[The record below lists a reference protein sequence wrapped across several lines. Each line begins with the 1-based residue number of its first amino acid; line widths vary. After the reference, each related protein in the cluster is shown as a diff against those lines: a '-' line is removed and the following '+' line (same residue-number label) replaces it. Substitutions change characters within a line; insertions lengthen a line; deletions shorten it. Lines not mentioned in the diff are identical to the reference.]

1 MKNNFFVRRPIF
13 AMVIAIV
20 TLILGAISIADLPV
34 EQYPDITPPMVQ
46 VQATYQGADAL
57 SVEESVAT
65 PIEEAVNGVSDMIY
79 MMSTNSSNGQMS
91 LDVSFAVGSNP
102 DLNTI
107 FTQNRVSTATPE
119 LPPIVATQGVTTT
132 KTQTSFILVMSLF
145 SDGRFDET
153 FIANYAMINLQDRL
167 KRINGVGQ
175 VQILG
180 AGEYAMR
187 IWIRPDRLDYL
198 NITVEQIVAAIN
210 SQSQIVPGGQLGGE
224 PAPDG
229 TEYTYTILMPAQD
242 RTPEEFANIII
253 RTNPDGSL
261 LRLGDVDRIE
271 LGAQTYNI
279 SSRYNNLP
287 SAVIPIYLAPGNN
300 AVEVGRKIKQVMA
313 ELSKN
318 FPEGMDYDI
327 IVDSTET
334 IMKGIEEIILTLLF
348 ALILVIAVIYFFVQ
362 DFRATLVPVIA
373 IPVSLVGA
381 FILFPLFGF
390 SINVFSMLAL
400 VLAIGLVV
408 DDAIVVVEAVQVN
421 IARGMSPRVATVAAM
436 NTVAS
441 PIIATTVVLI
451 AVFLPVG
458 LMPGAA
464 GKLYQQFALTIA
476 FSVALSGINALT
488 LSPALCSILMRPSSS
503 KKDSALNR
511 FFGRFNHWFDSSVDK
526 YLDKNKIIM
535 RHSARTFIFIAI
547 IAAAALAIL
556 RFMPSGFLPDED
568 QGYLLTNIQLPA
580 AASLQRTEQTI
591 NDIIT
596 RIKDNP
602 NIESISGVAGYSI
615 LSGSAS
621 SNMGVLFISL
631 KDYSKRKATASQL
644 VEQLNSQLYEQINSA
659 NVYTFGPPSI
669 PGLGP
674 GSGFTIMIQDKGGNS
689 PQYLAENCA
698 RFVEAASRRP
708 EVQTITETFSANV
721 PQRAISINDEMVLKA
736 GVDINEVHN
745 VLSTFLGGSY
755 VNTFNRFG
763 RLYQIYI
770 QAEADYRQREEQ
782 LDLYFITN
790 NQGET
795 FPLSAFIE
803 IRDTIGVQY
812 TNRFNLYRASQVTGL
827 PAKGYSTSECN
838 NALAE
843 VADSVLPDDM
853 GYAWSNM
860 SYQEEN
866 THGEG
871 IVFLY
876 AVIFVFLIL
885 AALYESWTL
894 PLAVIVG
901 IPFAI
906 FGAMLF
912 LAAGYLIN
920 PKYINDI
927 FLQVSLI
934 MLIGLAA
941 KNAILIIEYA
951 KERFDEGM
959 SLKDAALESAKLRI
973 RPIIMTSLSFILG
986 VLPLIFAT
994 GANSTAR
1001 NEMGLA
1007 LFGGMLI
1014 TTIIALFTYPAIF
1027 VAFGK
1032 WCKYE
1037 KIREKELLL
1046 AQEDAQAMESINTSK
1061 NEKNSHDTDI

>member
-1 MKNNFFVRRPIF
+1 
-13 AMVIAIV
+13 MVIAIV

-198 NITVEQIVAAIN
+198 NITVDQIVAAIN

-242 RTPEEFANIII
+242 RTAEEFADIII

-261 LRLGDVDRIE
+261 LRLGDVARIE

-348 ALILVIAVIYFFVQ
+348 ALVLVIAVIYFFVQ

-421 IARGMSPRVATVAAM
+421 IA
-436 NTVAS
+436 
-441 PIIATTVVLI
+441 
-451 AVFLPVG
+451 
-458 LMPGAA
+458 
-464 GKLYQQFALTIA
+464 
-476 FSVALSGINALT
+476 
-488 LSPALCSILMRPSSS
+488 
-503 KKDSALNR
+503 
-511 FFGRFNHWFDSSVDK
+511 
-526 YLDKNKIIM
+526 
-535 RHSARTFIFIAI
+535 
-547 IAAAALAIL
+547 
-556 RFMPSGFLPDED
+556 
-568 QGYLLTNIQLPA
+568 
-580 AASLQRTEQTI
+580 
-591 NDIIT
+591 
-596 RIKDNP
+596 
-602 NIESISGVAGYSI
+602 
-615 LSGSAS
+615 
-621 SNMGVLFISL
+621 
-631 KDYSKRKATASQL
+631 
-644 VEQLNSQLYEQINSA
+644 
-659 NVYTFGPPSI
+659 
-669 PGLGP
+669 
-674 GSGFTIMIQDKGGNS
+674 
-689 PQYLAENCA
+689 
-698 RFVEAASRRP
+698 
-708 EVQTITETFSANV
+708 
-721 PQRAISINDEMVLKA
+721 
-736 GVDINEVHN
+736 
-745 VLSTFLGGSY
+745 
-755 VNTFNRFG
+755 
-763 RLYQIYI
+763 
-770 QAEADYRQREEQ
+770 
-782 LDLYFITN
+782 
-790 NQGET
+790 
-795 FPLSAFIE
+795 
-803 IRDTIGVQY
+803 
-812 TNRFNLYRASQVTGL
+812 
-827 PAKGYSTSECN
+827 
-838 NALAE
+838 
-843 VADSVLPDDM
+843 
-853 GYAWSNM
+853 
-860 SYQEEN
+860 
-866 THGEG
+866 
-871 IVFLY
+871 
-876 AVIFVFLIL
+876 
-885 AALYESWTL
+885 
-894 PLAVIVG
+894 
-901 IPFAI
+901 
-906 FGAMLF
+906 
-912 LAAGYLIN
+912 
-920 PKYINDI
+920 
-927 FLQVSLI
+927 
-934 MLIGLAA
+934 
-941 KNAILIIEYA
+941 
-951 KERFDEGM
+951 
-959 SLKDAALESAKLRI
+959 
-973 RPIIMTSLSFILG
+973 
-986 VLPLIFAT
+986 
-994 GANSTAR
+994 
-1001 NEMGLA
+1001 
-1007 LFGGMLI
+1007 
-1014 TTIIALFTYPAIF
+1014 
-1027 VAFGK
+1027 
-1032 WCKYE
+1032 
-1037 KIREKELLL
+1037 
-1046 AQEDAQAMESINTSK
+1046 
-1061 NEKNSHDTDI
+1061 